1 MCAVYLFLSTQ
12 AHYRDA
18 ELYLIRFRQYMTRGM
33 TLIKMYSVST
43 LKNLGQDIYKQLK
56 VR

>member
-1 MCAVYLFLSTQ
+1 MFIYFYLQ

-33 TLIKMYSVST
+33 TLIKMYAVST